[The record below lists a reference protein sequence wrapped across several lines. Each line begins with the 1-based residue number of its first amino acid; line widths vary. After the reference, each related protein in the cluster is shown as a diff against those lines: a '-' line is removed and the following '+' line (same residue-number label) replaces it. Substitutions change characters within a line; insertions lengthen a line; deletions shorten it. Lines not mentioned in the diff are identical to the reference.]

1 MKTRSRKTIPVAE
14 TPQAPLRV
22 LVMSHMDPRV
32 SNGGAEIAAF
42 QMFETL
48 RDMPGVVAWFLAA
61 MPKEGNER
69 LGVRITQPFGPD
81 NYVYVGH
88 SFDHFIHSNPDTEF
102 PPEFMELLA
111 RLQPDVVHLHHY
123 TNFGMEVLS
132 VIRRVLP
139 QVRIVLALHEYLA
152 ICNHFGQMV
161 KRPSLTLCNRASPL
175 DCHRCFPERT
185 EQEFFLRKLFI
196 KRFFREVDAFVAP
209 SNFLRDRYVAWGL
222 PAERVVVIENGV
234 AEKMPLPAPPSLDG
248 TIVFG
253 FFGQISRLKGIDV
266 LFDAADVLAEM
277 KVTGISLEIHGD
289 SANQP
294 EALRRDFDA
303 RLSAAPRNLRF
314 HGPYENWRVS
324 SLMAAVHA
332 VILPSIWW
340 ENSPLVIQEALR
352 SRRPVI
358 CSDIGGMAEKVRDGL
373 DGLHFRAGDGRALAL
388 LLATLAAEPKR
399 LAALQNTI
407 AAPVSLA
414 STVAANLALY
424 AALPERSQ
432 QNRISKAEGVL

>member
-1 MKTRSRKTIPVAE
+1 MKTKSRKTIPVAE

-32 SNGGAEIAAF
+32 SNGGAEIAGF

-48 RDMPGVVAWFLAA
+48 RNTPGVVAWFMAA

-81 NYVYVGH
+81 NYAYVGH

-102 PPEFMELLA
+102 PPEFMELLG
-111 RLQPDVVHLHHY
+111 RLQPDIVHLHHY
-123 TNFGMEVLS
+123 TNFGVEVLS
-132 VIRRVLP
+132 VIRRALP
-139 QVRIVLALHEYLA
+139 QARIVLTLHEYLA

-161 KRPSLTLCNRASPL
+161 KRPDLRLCSRASPL
-175 DCHRCFPERT
+175 DCRRCFPERS
-185 EQEFFLRKLFI
+185 EQEFFLRELFI

-209 SNFLRDRYVAWGL
+209 SSFLRDRYAAWGL
-222 PAERVVVIENGV
+222 PAERIVVIENGV
-234 AEKMPLPAPPSLDG
+234 AEETAPPLPPLDG

-314 HGPYENWRVS
+314 HGPYDNWRVS

-373 DGLHFRAGDGRALAL
+373 DGLHFRAGDGRSLAL
-388 LLATLAAEPKR
+388 LLAALAAEPKR
-399 LAALQNTI
+399 LAALQNTL
-407 AAPVSLA
+407 ATPASLA

-432 QNRISKAEGVL
+432 QKHISMAGAT